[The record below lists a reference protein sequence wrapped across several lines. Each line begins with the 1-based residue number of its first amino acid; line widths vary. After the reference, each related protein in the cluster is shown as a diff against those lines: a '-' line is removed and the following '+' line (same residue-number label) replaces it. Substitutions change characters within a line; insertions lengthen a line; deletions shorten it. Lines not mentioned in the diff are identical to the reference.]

1 MIPDYF
7 FILLGLA
14 ALSFTVRT
22 LTDTYFMIRDYQDAK
37 K

>member
-7 FILLGLA
+7 FILIGVA
-14 ALSFTVRT
+14 ALSFTIRT
-22 LTDTYFMIRDYQDAK
+22 LTDTYFMIREDQDVK